1 MSMLGSLGENLT
13 NTMKKLAGMSVIDK
27 KVVKEVVKDIQR
39 ALIQSDV
46 NIQLVLKLG
55 RDPDCIGKR
64 CTGSAALPLLCR
76 GCADGRGNERKF
88 LRENGYTSGVPE

>member
-27 KVVKEVVKDIQR
+27 KVIKEVVKDIQR

-46 NIQLVLKLG
+46 NIKLNKINYWFVL
-55 RDPDCIGKR
+55 D
-64 CTGSAALPLLCR
+64 
-76 GCADGRGNERKF
+76 E
-88 LRENGYTSGVPE
+88 

>member
-39 ALIQSDV
+39 ALI
-46 NIQLVLKLG
+46 
-55 RDPDCIGKR
+55 
-64 CTGSAALPLLCR
+64 
-76 GCADGRGNERKF
+76 
-88 LRENGYTSGVPE
+88 

>member
-46 NIQLVLKLG
+46 NIKLVLKLSKTIEE
-55 RDPDCIGKR
+55 RRQKE
-64 CTGSAALPLLCR
+64 LLQ
-76 GCADGRGNERKF
+76 
-88 LRENGYTSGVPE
+88 ENM